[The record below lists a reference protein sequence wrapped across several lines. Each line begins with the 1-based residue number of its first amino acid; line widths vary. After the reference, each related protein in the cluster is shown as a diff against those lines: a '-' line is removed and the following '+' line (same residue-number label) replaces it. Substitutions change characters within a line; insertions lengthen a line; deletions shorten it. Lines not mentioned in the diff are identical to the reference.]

1 MTRSIIHQP
10 DPKLDLV
17 FERIVDVP
25 RELIWT
31 AWTTPEQLKQ
41 WFTPAPWK
49 TVDCEIDLR
58 PGGLFRTVMRSP
70 EGQEF
75 PNVGCYLEIV
85 ENEKLVW
92 TNALVPGFRP
102 KAPEA
107 ASYVTFFFTAI
118 VVLEPHGNGTKYTA
132 LVLHSDEEARKK
144 HEEMRFHEGWGKALE
159 QLVAVVKKK

>member
-49 TVDCEIDLR
+49 TVDCE
-58 PGGLFRTVMRSP
+58 
-70 EGQEF
+70 
-75 PNVGCYLEIV
+75 EIV

-107 ASYVTFFFTAI
+107 ASCVTFFGMVQRAA
-118 VVLEPHGNGTKYTA
+118 VQGNTPWSPFC
-132 LVLHSDEEARKK
+132 H
-144 HEEMRFHEGWGKALE
+144 KAMNSNTL
-159 QLVAVVKKK
+159 